1 MKKLEKK
8 LESRNLYIDEV
19 RGIAVILMVV
29 GHCIQYGSGN
39 LFLEQQLYFE
49 NWAFRAI
56 YSFHMPL
63 FTMIAGYFLAISLQK
78 RSSCKVFKSR
88 MFSIGIPIL
97 SWGTINYIILILNQ
111 NIDVGLSNI
120 IKQVFWNYLGTLWF
134 LWALLCCTLV
144 TIAIHKFCNG
154 SLIAFVIIFFVSFFL
169 PDKYNIPYASFL
181 YPFFCFGYLW
191 NKFFQVQLKN
201 IWSEKIWYSGGG
213 LLVLWGIMVGFFH
226 QENYIYQSGFC
237 LLGKQSV
244 LSQLGIDVYRIAI
257 GLIGSCAV
265 LLCYKILH
273 SHLGNIPWLARLGQ
287 NSLGIY
293 IINSY
298 VNLYILKHIC
308 ENGSENLLLSCL
320 LAIPVT
326 VICLVAT
333 VCISRNKLLN
343 RLLLG
348 GR

>member
-1 MKKLEKK
+1 MKQLEKK

-144 TIAIHKFCNG
+144 TIAIHKFCKG

-201 IWSEKIWYSGGG
+201 IWSEKIWYSGGASCFVG
-213 LLVLWGIMVGFFH
+213 NYGRIFSSGKLHISEWILPAGKAVGFITAWH
-226 QENYIYQSGFC
+226 
-237 LLGKQSV
+237 
-244 LSQLGIDVYRIAI
+244 R
-257 GLIGSCAV
+257 
-265 LLCYKILH
+265 
-273 SHLGNIPWLARLGQ
+273 
-287 NSLGIY
+287 
-293 IINSY
+293 
-298 VNLYILKHIC
+298 
-308 ENGSENLLLSCL
+308 
-320 LAIPVT
+320 
-326 VICLVAT
+326 
-333 VCISRNKLLN
+333 CI
-343 RLLLG
+343 
-348 GR
+348 